1 MSCRANIPDDDDE
14 EAYVM
19 KRILI
24 AVAVAGA
31 IASSGAMAGTPTSG
45 AQHELGTPT
54 FVPVQYYQH
63 RTDDRQAQIN
73 EREARIEARIQRGLA
88 DGRLTEWEARRL
100 QRQLNDIQAKERAFM
115 GDGWL
120 NRGEYAELSRDLDQL
135 GDNVRAELR
144 DEQRRYSYYQDR
156 R

>member
-1 MSCRANIPDDDDE
+1 
-14 EAYVM
+14 M
-19 KRILI
+19 KRLLI

-31 IASSGAMAGTPTSG
+31 IASGGAMAGNTTSG
-45 AQHELGTPT
+45 AQHELGTPA
-54 FVPVQYYQH
+54 FVPVQYYQYYQH

-100 QRQLNDIQAKERAFM
+100 QRQLNDVQAKERAFM
-115 GDGWL
+115 GDGWM
-120 NRGEYAELSRDLDQL
+120 NRGEFAELSRDLDQL

-144 DEQRRYSYYQDR
+144 DEQRRYSYYR
-156 R
+156 ER